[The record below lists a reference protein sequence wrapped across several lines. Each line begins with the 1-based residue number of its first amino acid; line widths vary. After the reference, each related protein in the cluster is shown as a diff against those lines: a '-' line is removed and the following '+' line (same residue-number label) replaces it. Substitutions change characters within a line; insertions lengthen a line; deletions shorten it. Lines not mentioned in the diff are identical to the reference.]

1 MALQPYASNSAAAM
15 HGALVPIASTTIS
28 GSSTSAFSFTSIPQ
42 TYQDLR
48 LVITTRSAQ
57 PGNNLA
63 VFYLWANGDESSA
76 TGLYS
81 ATNLQGDGTS
91 ATSSRQTSQNQAII
105 GFSVNNGATSGIFA
119 SNTIDI
125 LNYTNTTTFKTSLS
139 RSAGDLNGSGATL
152 LVAALRRSTSA
163 ITSLYFRADGGY
175 AQIAGATATL
185 YGIRTVGQ

>member
-1 MALQPYASNSAAAM
+1 MPIALSAASAAM

-42 TYQDLR
+42 RYQDLR

-91 ATSSRQTSQNQAII
+91 ATSSRQSSQNQAII

-139 RSAGDLNGSGATL
+139 RSAGDLNGGGATL

-175 AQIAGATATL
+175 AQIAGSTATL
-185 YGIRTVGQ
+185 YGIRSVGQ